1 MSKYTNRELN
11 FLVKG
16 LLEYSAEQTWFEFKK
31 GNDEP
36 ERIGKYISAL
46 ANCACAANQPNGYL
60 IWGIDD
66 TNHQVCGTTVN
77 PDTAKAGNQ
86 SLRLWLHGLLRPE
99 ISFEFY
105 PCLIEGKRVVVLEIE
120 AAYRQPIAFKG
131 MAYGRIGEALQP
143 LDKLPEIAAQ
153 IYRTVGKDWSA
164 EVLLEASRKDLDDEA
179 VKVARERYSDKH
191 KDDAFFQEIADWDDM
206 TFLNKAKLAIDG
218 KLTRAAIILLGKP
231 ESTHFLKESVAKI
244 TWNLLDAD
252 NNSIDYKHFG
262 PPFLLAVSKVYAKVR
277 NLTLRTIPPGTLF
290 PMEINQYDEWVFREA
305 LHNCIA
311 HQNYDLCRSIVV
323 SECPD
328 RVVFANAGNFLPG
341 TIENALRE
349 NRRPRFYP
357 NKQLTEAMAELKMID
372 TIGSG
377 IRRMFMT
384 QKRRFMPLPEYQ
396 IEKDMVMATLF
407 GKILDERYT
416 HLLMRQPDLTLNEI
430 ILLDKLQKGVAIA
443 KDQAD
448 LLRKKN
454 LIEGRYP
461 RVYPAA
467 QIAVKTEKI
476 VEYLEN
482 KGYDDSFYIQ
492 KILQYIC
499 LKDHASRGD
508 IFKLLK
514 KHLSVALS
522 EEEQETKISN
532 LLSVTLSRRK
542 KLIVNTAGKG
552 GSRWELTPAGA
563 EQCRKYNQSCR
574 KTCKTCKKEKPE
586 RCKNFS
592 S

>member
-1 MSKYTNRELN
+1 MGKYSNRELEL
-11 FLVKG
+11 LVLG
-16 LLEYSAEQTWFEFKK
+16 LLEYPSEQTWFEFKA
-31 GNDEP
+31 GNDNP

-60 IWGIDD
+60 IWGIEDA
-66 TNHQVCGTTVN
+66 THAIVGTAFN
-77 PDTAKAGNQ
+77 PDTAKEGNQ
-86 SLRLWLHGLLRPE
+86 SVRLWLHTLLRPE

-105 PCLIEGKRVVVLEIE
+105 PCVIEGKRMVLLEVE

-131 MAYGRIGEALQP
+131 TAYGRVGEALQP

-191 KDDAFFQEIADWDDM
+191 KDDAFFPEIADWDDI

-218 KLTRAAIILLGKP
+218 KITRAAIILLGKP
-231 ESTHFLKESVAKI
+231 ESTHFLNESVAKI
-244 TWNLLDAD
+244 TWNLLDAE
-252 NNSIDYKHFG
+252 NNSIDYRHFG

-311 HQNYDLCRSIVV
+311 HQNYALCCSITV

-328 RVVFANAGNFLPG
+328 RVIFANAGNFLPG
-341 TIENALRE
+341 TIENALQD
-349 NRRPRFYP
+349 NKRPRFYP
-357 NKQLTEAMAELKMID
+357 NKLLTEAMAELKMID

-377 IRRMFMT
+377 IRRMFLS

-396 IEKDMVMATLF
+396 IEADMVMATLF

-416 HLLMRQPDLTLNEI
+416 HLLMRQPDLALDEI
-430 ILLDKLQKGVAIA
+430 ILLDKIQKGVAISKESA
-443 KDQAD
+443 DQ
-448 LLRKKN
+448 LRKKG

-461 RVYPAA
+461 HIYPAA
-467 QIAVKTEKI
+467 EIAAKTEN
-476 VEYLEN
+476 VEDYLEN
-482 KGYDDSFYIQ
+482 KAFDDAFYIQ
-492 KILQYIC
+492 QVLNYLCIKGT
-499 LKDHASRGD
+499 ASRSD
-508 IFKLLK
+508 IRKLLK
-514 KHLSVALS
+514 DKLSSALS
-522 EEEQETKISN
+522 EEQKERKIGN
-532 LLSVTLSRRK
+532 LLSVTMK
-542 KLIVNTAGKG
+542 GKG
-552 GSRWELTPAGA
+552 LIDKIGSTMHALWQLTELGMAT
-563 EQCRKYNQSCR
+563 CRKNNPSCKR
-574 KTCKTCKKEKPE
+574 QCDRRLKKP
-586 RCKNFS
+586 
-592 S
+592 

>member
-1 MSKYTNRELN
+1 MGKYSNRELEI
-11 FLVKG
+11 LVRG
-16 LLEYSAEQTWFEFKK
+16 LLEYPIEQTWFEFKD
-31 GNDEP
+31 GNDDP

-60 IWGIDD
+60 VWGIED
-66 TNHQVCGTTVN
+66 TTHKIVGTTIN
-77 PDTAKAGNQ
+77 PDTTKVGNQ
-86 SLRLWLHGLLRPE
+86 SLRLWLHTLLRPE

-105 PCLIEGKRVVVLEIE
+105 PCIIEGMRVVVLEME

-131 MAYGRIGEALQP
+131 TAYGRVGESLQQ

-191 KDDAFFQEIADWDDM
+191 KDDAFFQEIADWDDI

-218 KLTRAAIILLGKP
+218 KITRAAIILLGKP
-231 ESTHFLKESVAKI
+231 ESTHFLNESVAKI

-311 HQNYDLCRSIVV
+311 HQNYALCSSIVV

-328 RVVFANAGNFLPG
+328 RVIFANAGSFLPG
-341 TIENALRE
+341 TIENALQD
-349 NRRPRFYP
+349 NKRPRFYP
-357 NKQLTEAMAELKMID
+357 NKLLTEAMAELKMID

-377 IRRMFMT
+377 IRRMFLT

-416 HLLMRQPDLTLNEI
+416 HLLMRQPDLALDEI
-430 ILLDKLQKGVAIA
+430 ILLDKIQKGVGIS
-443 KDQAD
+443 KESAD
-448 LLRKKN
+448 LLRKKK

-461 RVYPAA
+461 HIYPAA
-467 QIAVKTEKI
+467 EIAVKTDKI
-476 VEYLEN
+476 EEYLEQ
-482 KGYDDSFYIQ
+482 KGYDDSFYTQ
-492 KILQYIC
+492 KILQFIC
-499 LKDHASRGD
+499 LKGHASRAD
-508 IFKLLK
+508 IVKLLK

-522 EEEQETKISN
+522 EGEQNKKVSN
-532 LLSVTLSRRK
+532 LLSVTLCSRK
-542 KLIVNTAGKG
+542 KLIYNTAGKG
-552 GSRWELTPAGA
+552 GSNWKLTAAGA
-563 EQCRKYNQSCR
+563 EQCRKFNQTCR
-574 KTCKTCKKEKPE
+574 KTCKTT
-586 RCKNFS
+586 
-592 S
+592 